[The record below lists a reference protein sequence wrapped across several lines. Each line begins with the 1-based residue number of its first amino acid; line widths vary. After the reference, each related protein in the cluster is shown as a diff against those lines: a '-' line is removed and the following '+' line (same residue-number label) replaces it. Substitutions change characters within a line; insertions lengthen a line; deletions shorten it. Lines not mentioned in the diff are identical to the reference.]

1 MAISWATLLTGRQ
14 AELRHAL
21 RVATAASV
29 SFGLAK
35 LLHLPQG
42 FWAVITAIVVVQTS
56 LGGTLV
62 ASRERL
68 IGTGVGALVGSL
80 AAWVRPQAAWGEV
93 IAIALSVGALSL
105 AAAIRPSLKI
115 APVTAVIM
123 IVGSGAGQTGFLE
136 NGLLRVAEIALGG
149 VIGVLVALS
158 IFPARARDA
167 VSEKAR
173 GALDDLSTLL
183 ELYARRL
190 GCEVV
195 EEEVSPLHARVRSA
209 LGVIE
214 KAVGEASRES
224 AARLTGAHVGDAIPR
239 TLWRLRN
246 DAVMI
251 GRASSHGWPSE
262 VSARL
267 GEPAAVL
274 LRAQAAHLRGL
285 SEALALRQAPTVTD
299 LAGDFAR
306 FRDGF
311 QLLEKEV
318 PPGALTFE
326 RLEQIFGLAYALE
339 AFNRNAADLAER
351 ITEFN
356 GRRGD

>member
-1 MAISWATLLTGRQ
+1 MAIAWATLLNGRQ
-14 AELRHAL
+14 AEVRHAL
-21 RVATAASV
+21 RVATAAAV

-68 IGTGVGALVGSL
+68 IGTGVGALVGSF
-80 AAWVRPQAAWGEV
+80 AAWVRPQEAWGEL
-93 IAIALSVGALSL
+93 IAIALSVGVLGL
-105 AAAIRPSLKI
+105 AAAIRPSLKV

-123 IVGSGAGQTGFLE
+123 IVGSGVGQHGFLAT
-136 NGLLRVAEIALGG
+136 GLLRVAEIALGG
-149 VIGVLVALS
+149 VIGVMASLLV
-158 IFPARARDA
+158 FPARARDA
-167 VSEKAR
+167 VSAKAQ

-190 GCEVV
+190 GGEVV
-195 EEEVSPLHARVRSA
+195 EEEMSPLHARVRSA

-224 AARLTGAHVGDAIPR
+224 AARLTGTHVGDAIPR

-251 GRASSHGWPSE
+251 GRASSHGWPGE

-267 GEPAAVL
+267 GEPAAAL
-274 LRAQAAHLRGL
+274 LRAQAAHLKGL
-285 SEALALRQAPTVTD
+285 SGALARRQASPATD
-299 LAGDFAR
+299 LSGDFAR
-306 FRDGF
+306 FREGVQ
-311 QLLEKEV
+311 QLEREV
-318 PPGALTFE
+318 PPGDLTFE

-339 AFNRNAADLAER
+339 AFNRNVADLAER
-351 ITEFN
+351 IAEFN

>member
-1 MAISWATLLTGRQ
+1 MTISWGTLLSGRQ
-14 AELRHAL
+14 AEVRHAL
-21 RVATAASV
+21 RVAIAAAA
-29 SFGLAK
+29 SFGLAM

-42 FWAVITAIVVVQTS
+42 YWAVITAIVVVQTS

-68 IGTGVGALVGSL
+68 IGTGVGALVGSF
-80 AAWVRPQAAWGEV
+80 AAWVRPHEAWGEL
-93 IAIALSVGALSL
+93 IAIALSVGVLSL

-123 IVGSGAGQTGFLE
+123 IVGSGAGQHGFLE
-136 NGLLRVAEIALGG
+136 HGLLRVAEIALGG

-158 IFPARARDA
+158 VFPARARDA
-167 VSEKAR
+167 VSAKTQ

-190 GCEVV
+190 GGEAV

-251 GRASSHGWPSE
+251 GRASSHGWPAELSG
-262 VSARL
+262 RL

-274 LRAQAAHLRGL
+274 LRAQAAYLNGL
-285 SEALALRQAPTVTD
+285 STALAHRDAPVACD

-306 FRDGF
+306 FREGF
-311 QLLEKEV
+311 QQLEKEV

-351 ITEFN
+351 IAEFN
-356 GRRGD
+356 GRRAD